1 MFVSRV
7 HIIALQLLVSEY
19 ALYGSSDLLL
29 HVRAVHNIDID
40 TNHLSHFIFPSAQ
53 TLTLLIAV
61 LLLPNTT

>member
-29 HVRAVHNIDID
+29 HVRAVHNID